1 MSEPFGL
8 CVMWNTENAECWIE
22 FIRRI
27 ITILSLTG
35 EGPIDIPLRKD
46 GWT

>member
-1 MSEPFGL
+1 MLNVGL
-8 CVMWNTENAECWIE
+8 NLFAALSQFC
-22 FIRRI
+22 
-27 ITILSLTG
+27 SLTG